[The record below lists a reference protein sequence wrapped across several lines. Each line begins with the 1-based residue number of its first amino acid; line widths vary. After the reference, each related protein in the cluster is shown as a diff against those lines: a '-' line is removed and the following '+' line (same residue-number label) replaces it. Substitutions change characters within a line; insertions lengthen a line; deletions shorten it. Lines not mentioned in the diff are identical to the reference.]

1 MAETSADRI
10 ALLLV
15 DDRPENLTALEAVLG
30 NPGIDLVMASSGND
44 ALRHTLKQDFAL
56 VLLDVQM
63 PGMDGFETAELMRA
77 NPKTRHLP
85 IIFVTAGMKDVQL
98 QFKGYELGAVDYL
111 MKPFEP
117 LILQGKVK
125 VFCELYRQRRLI
137 EANQQQLEARIR
149 ERVAQLRESE
159 ERFRLL
165 ATHAPV
171 GIYQLDGRGECR
183 FVNQRWCEISGLSA
197 EQAAGLGWTATQHPE
212 DRERIAAAWSEA
224 WASGREWTMDYR
236 FLRPDGTIAWV
247 NGSAVALRDERG
259 EITGY
264 LGNEIDITVRK
275 RGEEREHR
283 RSLAM
288 DLLAQGDPLSEILDA
303 IAVGVEQQADDLS
316 CAVLLVDES
325 DGRLVCAAAPNLPGA
340 GPGLIIGGGVAA
352 CARAAQRGEP
362 ASIEGIASQ
371 SCCADCPARAPA
383 GGHWSCR
390 SEPITAIDGEV
401 LGVFA
406 FYRHRTGDAAADD
419 ELLMFEATQ
428 LAGLAIERKRTENE
442 LQIAAS
448 VHRAIGEAIVI
459 TDAGNRII
467 AVNPAF
473 TRLTGY
479 SPQEAIGQNPRML
492 KSGRHDPAYYQEMW
506 HALLSTGRWQGEIWN
521 RRKNGE
527 EFPEWLSINTLVD
540 AQGKVLRRIALFS
553 DITEQKRAE
562 ETIWRQANYDHLTD
576 LPNRR
581 LFQDRL
587 QQEIMKAQRA
597 GLYLALLFI
606 DLDRFKEV
614 NDTLGHQAGDQLLIE
629 AARRIGEC
637 VRATDTVARLGGD
650 EFTVI
655 MSELADTDRVG
666 EVAQAMLETLAMPFE
681 LDGELAY
688 VSASIGIT
696 IYPNDAGDLESLLK
710 NADQAMYS
718 AKEQGRNS
726 FSYFTGSMQVTAQ
739 MRLQLS
745 NDLHGALFANQFE
758 VYFQPIVDLASGAI
772 VKAEALLRWHH
783 PQFGMIHPAQFI
795 PIAEDTGLIGE
806 LGDWVFRESA
816 HMVKRWHRSGALGA
830 AGTGLVQI
838 SVNKSPR
845 QFLTGN
851 THETWVDYL
860 KEIGLPARCINIEIT
875 EGLLLDDRPEVAD
888 KLMRF
893 GDAGMR
899 ISLDDF
905 GTGYSAMSYLKK
917 FRIDYLKID
926 QSFVRD
932 LADDPGDKAIAEAII
947 VMAHKLGI
955 KVIAEGIETAEQ
967 RAILTA
973 AGCDYGQGFLFSRPC
988 TAAEFEALWLLGPL
1002 PHDRV

>member
-1 MAETSADRI
+1 MSDMGTDRI
-10 ALLLV
+10 VLLLV

-30 NPGIDLVMASSGND
+30 NQGIDLVKASSGND

-85 IIFVTAGMKDVQL
+85 IIFVTAGMKDIQL

-117 LILQGKVK
+117 LILQSKVK
-125 VFCELYRQRRLI
+125 VFCELYRQRRQI
-137 EANQQQLEARIR
+137 EANQQQLESKIK

-159 ERFRLL
+159 ER
-165 ATHAPV
+165 
-171 GIYQLDGRGECR
+171 E
-183 FVNQRWCEISGLSA
+183 RW
-197 EQAAGLGWTATQHPE
+197 
-212 DRERIAAAWSEA
+212 
-224 WASGREWTMDYR
+224 
-236 FLRPDGTIAWV
+236 
-247 NGSAVALRDERG
+247 
-259 EITGY
+259 
-264 LGNEIDITVRK
+264 
-275 RGEEREHR
+275 
-283 RSLAM
+283 RSRVM
-288 DLLAQGDPLSEILDA
+288 DLLARGAPLPEILRA
-303 IAVGVEQQADDLS
+303 ITTGVEQQADGLA
-316 CAVLLVDES
+316 CAIMLTEECLT
-325 DGRLVCAAAPNLPGA
+325 CAAASSRSSGA
-340 GPGLIIGGGVAA
+340 TRTGIGDGAAA
-352 CARAAQRGEP
+352 CARAARHGEFAQIDDLGQPCCAKCPAP
-362 ASIEGIASQ
+362 ASLTGQ
-371 SCCADCPARAPA
+371 K
-383 GGHWSCR
+383 SCR
-390 SEPITAIDGEV
+390 SEPICSVGGEV

-406 FYRHRTGDAAADD
+406 FYRRTTADVAADGA
-419 ELLMFEATQ
+419 LLIHDATQ

-448 VHRAIGEAIVI
+448 VHRAIGEAIMV
-459 TDAGNRII
+459 TDADNRII

-479 SPQEAIGQNPRML
+479 SPLEAIGQSPRL
-492 KSGRHDPAYYQEMW
+492 LQSGRHERAYYQEMW
-506 HALLSTGRWQGEIWN
+506 HALASTGRWQGEIWN

-527 EFPEWLSINTLVD
+527 EYPEWLSINSLD
-540 AQGKVLRRIALFS
+540 DGRGKVLRRIALFS

-597 GLYLALLFI
+597 GLFLALLFI

-614 NDTLGHQAGDQLLIE
+614 NDTLGHQAGDLLLVQ
-629 AARRIGEC
+629 AARRVGEC

-666 EVAQAMLETLAMPFE
+666 EVAQMMLEALAMPFE
-681 LDGELAY
+681 LNGELAY

-696 IYPNDAGDLESLLK
+696 IYPNDAEDLESLLK

-726 FSYFTGSMQVTAQ
+726 FSYFTGSMQATAQ
-739 MRLQLS
+739 KRLQLS
-745 NDLHGALFANQFE
+745 NDLHGALAANQLE
-758 VYFQPIVDLASGAI
+758 VYFQPIVDLASGRI

-783 PQFGMIHPAQFI
+783 PLFGMISPTQFI
-795 PIAEDTGLIGE
+795 AIAEDTGLISE

-816 HMVKRWHRSGALGA
+816 HMVKRWHGSGALGA

-860 KEIGLPARCINIEIT
+860 KGIGLPARCINIEIT
-875 EGLLLDDRPEVAD
+875 EGLLLDDRPEVAN
-888 KLMRF
+888 KLTLF
-893 GDAGMR
+893 GDAGIS

-917 FRIDYLKID
+917 FHIDYLKID

-932 LADDPGDKAIAEAII
+932 LAADPGDKAIAEAII

-955 KVIAEGIETAEQ
+955 KVIAEGVETAEQ
-967 RAILTA
+967 RAILIA

-988 TAAEFEALWLLGPL
+988 PAVDFEALWSSGPL
-1002 PHDRV
+1002 PHDPA

>member
-1 MAETSADRI
+1 MSDKI

-30 NPGIDLVMASSGND
+30 NQGIDLVMASSGND

-85 IIFVTAGMKDVQL
+85 IIFVTAGMKEIQL

-137 EANQQQLEARIR
+137 EANQQQLEAKIK

-171 GIYQLDGRGECR
+171 GIYQLDSRGECL
-183 FVNQRWCEISGLSA
+183 FVNQRWCEIAGLSA
-197 EQAAGLGWTATQHPE
+197 EQAAGPGWTATQHPE
-212 DRERIAAAWSEA
+212 DRVRIAEA
-224 WASGREWTMDYR
+224 LASGREWTMDYR
-236 FLRPDGTIAWV
+236 FLRPDGTLAWV
-247 NGSAVALRDERG
+247 NGSAVALRDENG

-264 LGNEIDITVRK
+264 LGNDLDITVRK
-275 RGEEREHR
+275 RSEKWARR
-283 RSLAM
+283 RSQAM
-288 DLLAQGDPLSEILDA
+288 DLLAQGAPLTEILAA
-303 IAVGVEQQADDLS
+303 IATAVEQQADGLA
-316 CAVLLVDES
+316 CAILAVDES
-325 DGRLVCAAAPNLPGA
+325 DGRLVCAAAPNLS
-340 GPGLIIGGGVAA
+340 GPGSGIAIGGAAA
-352 CARAAQRGEP
+352 CARAARCGES
-362 ASIEGIASQ
+362 AYIADIAGQ
-371 SCCADCPARAPA
+371 PGCAECPARAPLR
-383 GGHWSCR
+383 GQRSCR
-390 SEPITAIDGEV
+390 SEPIRSISGEV

-406 FYRHRTGDAAADD
+406 FYQPMTTAAAAD
-419 ELLMFEATQ
+419 EAQLMHEAAQ

-448 VHRAIGEAIVI
+448 VYRGIGEAIMV
-459 TDAGNRII
+459 TDADNRII

-479 SPQEAIGQNPRML
+479 SPLEAIGQSPGL
-492 KSGRHDPAYYQEMW
+492 LQSGRHERTYYEDMW
-506 HALLSTGRWQGEIWN
+506 QSLARTGRWQGEIWN

-527 EFPEWLSINTLVD
+527 EYPEWLSINTLD
-540 AQGKVLRRIALFS
+540 DGQGKVLRRISLFS

-597 GLYLALLFI
+597 GLFLALLFI

-614 NDTLGHQAGDQLLIE
+614 NDTLGHQAGDLLLIQ
-629 AARRIGEC
+629 AAHRIGEC
-637 VRATDTVARLGGD
+637 VRTTDTVARLGGD

-666 EVAQAMLETLAMPFE
+666 EVAQSMLVALATPFE
-681 LDGELAY
+681 LNGELAY

-696 IYPNDAGDLESLLK
+696 IYPNDAEDLESLLK

-726 FSYFTGSMQVTAQ
+726 FSYFTGSMQATAQ
-739 MRLQLS
+739 KRLQLS
-745 NDLHGALFANQFE
+745 NDLHGALAANQLE
-758 VYFQPIVDLASGAI
+758 VYFQPIVDLSSGRI
-772 VKAEALLRWHH
+772 VKAEALLRWNH
-783 PQFGMIHPAQFI
+783 PLFGMVHPSQFI
-795 PIAEDTGLIGE
+795 PIAEDTGLISE

-816 HMVKRWHRSGALGA
+816 QMVKRWHGSGALGA

-851 THETWVDYL
+851 THETWVAYL

-875 EGLLLDDRPEVAD
+875 EGLLLDDRPEVAN
-888 KLMRF
+888 KLTLF

-932 LADDPGDKAIAEAII
+932 LAADPGDKAIAEAII

-955 KVIAEGIETAEQ
+955 KVIAEGVETAEQ
-967 RAILTA
+967 RAILIA
-973 AGCDYGQGFLFSRPC
+973 AGCDFGQGFLFSRPC
-988 TAAEFEALWLLGPL
+988 TAADFEALWSQGPL
-1002 PHDRV
+1002 PKDRA

>member
-1 MAETSADRI
+1 MPDRI
-10 ALLLV
+10 VLLLV
-15 DDRPENLTALEAVLG
+15 DDRPENLSALEAVLG
-30 NPGIDLVMASSGND
+30 NEGVELVMAASGND

-85 IIFVTAGMKDVQL
+85 IIFVTAGMKEIQL

-117 LILQGKVK
+117 LILQSKVK
-125 VFCELYRQRRLI
+125 VFCDLYRQRRLI
-137 EANQQQLEARIR
+137 EANQQQLESRIR

-171 GIYQLDGRGECR
+171 GIYQLDSRGDCS
-183 FVNQRWCEISGLSA
+183 FVNKRWCEIAGLSA
-197 EQAAGLGWTATQHPE
+197 EQAAGRGWTATQHPE
-212 DRERIAAAWSEA
+212 DRERIAAAWAEA
-224 WASGREWTMDYR
+224 LASGREWTMDYR
-236 FLRPDGTIAWV
+236 FLRPDGTLAWV
-247 NGSAVALRDERG
+247 NGSAVALRNERG

-264 LGNEIDITVRK
+264 LGNELDITVRK
-275 RGEEREHR
+275 RSEEREHR
-283 RSLAM
+283 RSLVM
-288 DLLAQGDPLSEILDA
+288 DSLAQGAPLPGILQA
-303 IAVGVEQQADDLS
+303 IATGAEQQADGLA
-316 CAVLLVDES
+316 CAILTVDEF
-325 DGRLVCAAAPNLPGA
+325 DGRLVCVAPGS
-340 GPGLIIGGGVAA
+340 GPGIVGGAA
-352 CARAAQRGEP
+352 CTRAAQRGERVR
-362 ASIEGIASQ
+362 IEDIGQ
-371 SCCADCPARAPA
+371 LCCAECPARAPA
-383 GGHWSCR
+383 SGHQSCR
-390 SEPITAIDGEV
+390 SEPIRSISGEV

-406 FYRHRTGDAAADD
+406 FFRRSATDATAEDA
-419 ELLMFEATQ
+419 LLMSEATQ

-448 VHRAIGEAIVI
+448 VYRGIGEGIMV
-459 TDAGNRII
+459 TDADNRII

-479 SPQEAIGQNPRML
+479 SPPEAIGKSPGLL
-492 KSGRHDPAYYQEMW
+492 KSGRHDRAYYEEMW
-506 HALLSTGRWQGEIWN
+506 RGLARTGRWQGEIWN

-527 EFPEWLSINTLVD
+527 EYPEWLSINTLD
-540 AQGKVLRRIALFS
+540 DGQGKVLRRISLFS

-597 GLYLALLFI
+597 GLFLALLFI

-614 NDTLGHQAGDQLLIE
+614 NDTLGHQAGDLLLIQ

-637 VRATDTVARLGGD
+637 VRTTDTVARLGGD

-666 EVAQAMLETLAMPFE
+666 EVAQSMLVALAEPFE
-681 LDGELAY
+681 LNGELAY

-696 IYPNDAGDLESLLK
+696 IFPNDAGDLESLLK

-718 AKEQGRNS
+718 AKAHGRNI
-726 FSYFTGSMQVTAQ
+726 FSYFTGSMQATAQ
-739 MRLQLS
+739 KRLQLS
-745 NDLHGALFANQFE
+745 NDLHGALAANQLE
-758 VYFQPIVDLASGAI
+758 VYFQPIVDLSSGSI
-772 VKAEALLRWHH
+772 VKAEALLRWNH
-783 PQFGMIHPAQFI
+783 PLFGMIHPTQFI
-795 PIAEDTGLIGE
+795 AIAEDTGLISE
-806 LGDWVFRESA
+806 IGDWVFRESA
-816 HMVKRWHRSGALGA
+816 HMVKRWHGSGALGA

-875 EGLLLDDRPEVAD
+875 EGLLLDDRPEVTN
-888 KLMRF
+888 KLIQF

-932 LADDPGDKAIAEAII
+932 LAADPGDRAIAEAII

-955 KVIAEGIETAEQ
+955 KVIAEGVETAEQ
-967 RAILTA
+967 RAILMA
-973 AGCDYGQGFLFSRPC
+973 AGCDFGQGFLFSRPC
-988 TAAEFEALWLLGPL
+988 TAAAFEALWNQGPL
-1002 PHDRV
+1002 PKDAA